1 MVVHIGG
8 VIFDVDGTLV
18 DSNDAHA
25 HAWVEAMKEHGYDV
39 SFAKVRPLIGM
50 GGDKVLPETIGVAK
64 DSQQGKQ
71 VSQRRKQIFMERY
84 LPTLKA
90 FPDARDLLQHIHD
103 QRLKMAIAT
112 SAEQDELNGL
122 LQVLGPGT
130 AELFEQETSSKDT
143 SHSKPEPDVMDIALQ
158 RLGAEPDKIVMI
170 GDTAY
175 DIESAA
181 QAGIK
186 TIAFRCGGWSDKDLA
201 GAICI
206 YDGPAD
212 LLAHYDASPLAKGIS
227 VGASE

>member
-1 MVVHIGG
+1 MHIGG

-25 HAWVEAMKEHGYDV
+25 YAWVEAMKENSYDV
-39 SFAKVRPLIGM
+39 PFDKVRPLIGM

-64 DSQQGKQ
+64 DSQKGKQ
-71 VSQRRKQIFMERY
+71 ISQCRKQIFMERY

-90 FPDARDLLQHIHD
+90 FPGARDLLQHIHD
-103 QRLKMAIAT
+103 QGLKLAIAT

-143 SHSKPEPDVMDIALQ
+143 SHSKPDPGVMDIALQ
-158 RLGAEPDKIVMI
+158 RLGTAPDKVVMV

-175 DIESAA
+175 DIEAAA
-181 QAGIK
+181 QAGVK

-201 GAICI
+201 GALCI

-212 LLAHYDASPLAKGIS
+212 LLAHYDASPFARGIG